1 MLIFITLYYKCTM
14 NNELFTSICNGDIQN
29 SLLLATKIIFL
40 HDTFELLENIYI
52 DVCSYIGTYISLSDI
67 SKLID
72 VINQTKDIINSEKVI
87 IKDNY
92 NLITKLCIICDIY
105 NKHPTAKC
113 SNMSIT
119 VIKSKIAHIINNNEM
134 KLSYNGIMHFEH
146 ILPPQDHENYMTA
159 LKIISIFI
167 KTIKSTDN
175 ISVDSHD
182 ILKDISNNLR
192 LVTEFILR
200 KKLKFETKF
209 NANDDDI
216 VWFLWGIYSILY
228 KDTIV
233 DNTYALYNYEYK
245 KKHKTTRSGLL
256 HALSLI
262 AIYIHKKDISRGW
275 NSREKI
281 VIQKIDEVAIKLYNE
296 IKRDIIKENPDK
308 FEKLEKKQE
317 VSHYDGL
324 DYIINFIPE
333 IDTAKYNA
341 MNTAQNMYPKSTGSK
356 SVEYNNSKIISY

>member
-1 MLIFITLYYKCTM
+1 M
-14 NNELFTSICNGDIQN
+14 NNELFTSICNGDIQK

-40 HDTFELLENIYI
+40 HDAFELLENVYI

-67 SKLID
+67 CKLID
-72 VINQTKDIINSEKVI
+72 IINQTNDIINSEKVI

-113 SNMSIT
+113 TNMSIT
-119 VIKSKIAHIINNNEM
+119 VIKSKIANIINDNEM
-134 KLSYNGIMHFEH
+134 KLSHNGIMRFEG
-146 ILPPQDHENYMTA
+146 ILPPQDHENYITA
-159 LKIISIFI
+159 LKIIAIFI

-175 ISVDSHD
+175 ISVDSYD
-182 ILKDISNNLR
+182 VLNEISNNLR

-209 NANDDDI
+209 NSNDDDI
-216 VWFLWGIYSILY
+216 VWFLWGVYSVLY
-228 KDTIV
+228 KDSIF

-245 KKHKTTRSGLL
+245 KKHKTTRCGLL

-262 AIYIHKKDISRGW
+262 AIYTHKKDISLGW

-296 IKRDIIKENPDK
+296 IRRDIIKENPDK
-308 FEKLEKKQE
+308 FEKHEKKKIYVE
-317 VSHYDGL
+317 YDGL
-324 DYIINFIPE
+324 EYISNFIPE
-333 IDTAKYNA
+333 LDTDKKNA
-341 MNTAQNMYPKSTGSK
+341 MNTAKNMYPKSTEAK
-356 SVEYNNSKIISY
+356 SIDYNNAKIISF